1 MPESGPLKPL
11 SQAEMRERSL
21 HTQIKTILFAQ
32 QRDTQCAMWMWM
44 FGVPL
49 PIVWRTVVFFRNEL
63 VVAFDGE
70 VEGGYGDGDGGE
82 EEDGPAGG
90 AEGPREVEVPAG
102 PEALVVVE
110 EEGLG
115 V

>member
-1 MPESGPLKPL
+1 MC
-11 SQAEMRERSL
+11 
-21 HTQIKTILFAQ
+21 
-32 QRDTQCAMWMWM
+32 DVDVDV
-44 FGVPL
+44 GVPL
-49 PIVWRTVVFFRNEL
+49 PIVWRTVVFFWDEL

>member
-1 MPESGPLKPL
+1 MC
-11 SQAEMRERSL
+11 
-21 HTQIKTILFAQ
+21 
-32 QRDTQCAMWMWM
+32 DVDVDV
-44 FGVPL
+44 GVPL
-49 PIVWRTVVFFRNEL
+49 PIVCRTVVFFRDEL

-70 VEGGYGDGDGGE
+70 VEGRYGDGDGGQ

-90 AEGPREVEVPAG
+90 AEGPGEVEVPAG